1 MKNSIKVFFIL
12 VSFLCFLIPVT
23 PYAKDTDLYMA
34 SGEGVEPNI
43 LIMFDNSGSMN
54 EEIQVYFY
62 DPNILYDPLVVPQAN
77 RNVVYYRT
85 SGGAWLLF
93 KNSISDVAC
102 SAARTALTNY
112 GNYVGNTNSTCS
124 GTNRTLR
131 TGNYRNYLA
140 TIGGDETVPKLTV
153 AKQVIEDFLN
163 TINGVRIGMMVFNR
177 VVNDNSEGGRIHS
190 TIKSLDDAGRN
201 QLITD
206 VRCYRCR
213 DMDSLS

>member
-12 VSFLCFLIPVT
+12 VSFLCFFIPVT

-54 EEIQVYFY
+54 EEVQVYFY

-77 RNVVYYRT
+77 RNTVYYRT

-93 KNSISDVAC
+93 ANSISDVAC
-102 SAARTALTNY
+102 SAARTALTNRGHY
-112 GNYVGNTNSTCS
+112 EGNTNSSCS
-124 GTNRTLR
+124 RTNRTLR

-140 TIGGDETVPKLTV
+140 TIGGDETLPKLTV

-177 VVNDNSEGGRIHS
+177 VVNDNSEGSNPWHNKVWMMRVEMS
-190 TIKSLDDAGRN
+190 
-201 QLITD
+201 
-206 VRCYRCR
+206 
-213 DMDSLS
+213 